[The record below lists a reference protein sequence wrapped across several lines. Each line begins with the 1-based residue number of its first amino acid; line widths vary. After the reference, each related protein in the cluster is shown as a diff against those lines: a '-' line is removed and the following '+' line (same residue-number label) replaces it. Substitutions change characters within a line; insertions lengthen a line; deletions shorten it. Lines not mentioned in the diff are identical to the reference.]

1 MLCPVLGPSIQESSE
16 ALECV
21 QRREMELVQGLEHES
36 CEEWLRELG
45 SSLDKRRL
53 GRDLLALNS
62 SLKGGRR
69 QMRVRFFPRNQQQ
82 DERTQCSGEP
92 GVVYVGHEGA
102 VLHKE

>member
-1 MLCPVLGPSIQESSE
+1 
-16 ALECV
+16 
-21 QRREMELVQGLEHES
+21 MELVQGLEHES

-82 DERTQCSGEP
+82 DERTQCSAELDDTDAA
-92 GVVYVGHEGA
+92 GVLATKLHHSAEFFH
-102 VLHKE
+102 VLTKSK